1 MSFIVEV
8 NEIYLQINELKALA
22 DNIAKGANS
31 EILNAETNAHDA
43 SVSADNASIIESH
56 IENIA
61 KNIHTLTADT
71 GVAGS
76 MVVYD
81 EVLNKL
87 TVPRGVAGANGVDGL
102 TPVYEFSIDG
112 TELVM
117 SLTTHIPSTQATEGE
132 W

>member
-8 NEIYLQINELKALA
+8 NEIYLRINELKSLA

-31 EILNAETNAHDA
+31 EILNAEANAHDA
-43 SVSADNASIIESH
+43 SVSAESARIIESH
-56 IENIA
+56 IELIA
-61 KNIHTLTADT
+61 NGIHNLKADT

-76 MVVYD
+76 MVIYD
-81 EVLNKL
+81 KSTNKL

-102 TPVYEFSIDG
+102 TPVYDFSIEG

-117 SLTTHIPSTQATEGE
+117 SLTTHIPSTQANEGE